1 LKPSVDQ
8 VMRAVRQ
15 GVGAMP
21 AFGAQLSETEMRALS
36 VYVAEAT
43 SG

>member
-1 LKPSVDQ
+1 
-8 VMRAVRQ
+8 
-15 GVGAMP
+15 MP